1 MKPFFLAAGLLLI
14 GTVRAEVTDAG
25 PGGFILVHEVTISAN
40 RADAWAAA
48 VDDVG
53 RWWSDAH
60 TISGDAGQL
69 SIDASPLGCF
79 CEALG
84 EQGGVVHLSVT
95 FVNPT
100 VVLRMTGGLG
110 PLGLMGVNGNMLWEF
125 FDSGDATRVK
135 FSYAVGGFHPNGLDS
150 MATAVD
156 SVIGEA
162 LQRLKTYV
170 ETGKAIDADVD

>member
-60 TISGDAGQL
+60 TISGDAG
-69 SIDASPLGCF
+69 
-79 CEALG
+79 
-84 EQGGVVHLSVT
+84 
-95 FVNPT
+95 
-100 VVLRMTGGLG
+100 
-110 PLGLMGVNGNMLWEF
+110 
-125 FDSGDATRVK
+125 
-135 FSYAVGGFHPNGLDS
+135 
-150 MATAVD
+150 
-156 SVIGEA
+156 
-162 LQRLKTYV
+162 
-170 ETGKAIDADVD
+170 